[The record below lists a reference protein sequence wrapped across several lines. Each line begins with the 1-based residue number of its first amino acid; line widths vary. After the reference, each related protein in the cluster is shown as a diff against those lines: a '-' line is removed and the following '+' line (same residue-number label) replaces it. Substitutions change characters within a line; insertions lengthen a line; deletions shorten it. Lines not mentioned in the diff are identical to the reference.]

1 MQSLTTEFTSTKL
14 RYSIV
19 QACQPGFYTR
29 SIRIVFN
36 PCSQSS
42 KLDPRPTLLS
52 RLQLI
57 HELPLF
63 APSATH
69 SPKAFLAPLG
79 SQNPGLSS
87 SCAYGFPGATPAST
101 RTLASLLR
109 SRLPAHALHWIGL
122 RSGLESTTPT
132 QRRRTEKRVSS
143 AMSIGRLSLG
153 SDSVGR
159 RRVGEEEAEARREC
173 S

>member
-1 MQSLTTEFTSTKL
+1 
-14 RYSIV
+14 
-19 QACQPGFYTR
+19 
-29 SIRIVFN
+29 
-36 PCSQSS
+36 
-42 KLDPRPTLLS
+42 
-52 RLQLI
+52 
-57 HELPLF
+57 
-63 APSATH
+63 
-69 SPKAFLAPLG
+69 
-79 SQNPGLSS
+79 
-87 SCAYGFPGATPAST
+87 
-101 RTLASLLR
+101 
-109 SRLPAHALHWIGL
+109 L